1 MRHNRWLL
9 SLVVLFAAF
18 IAPRVQ
24 AAPIAYHFSGI
35 ASGSIN
41 GTNFFNAA
49 YQMSLLTVTGDIAS
63 SGPNTLRTASS
74 VLDFTINGTAGTFNT
89 PFTVFRTSNGGAS
102 VVGLTAVGGNDLIG
116 IQNASLATYDLAS
129 SFGPITQ
136 SPPQILDALQP
147 YATSAGALIFQPEP
161 PATVTFHSVLN
172 PSPVPVPGA
181 LGLFASAL
189 GGLFLLRRRKA

>member
-1 MRHNRWLL
+1 MRYNRWLL
-9 SLVVLFAAF
+9 SFAVLMAAF

-41 GTNFFNAA
+41 GTNFFNAP
-49 YQMSLLTVTGDIAS
+49 YQMSLLTVTDDIAS

-102 VVGLTAVGGNDLIG
+102 TAGLTEVGGGDLMSIKD
-116 IQNASLATYDLAS
+116 ASLAAYDLAS

-136 SPPQILDALQP
+136 TPPNFVNALHP
-147 YATSAGALIFQPEP
+147 YATSAGTLIFQPEP
-161 PATVTFHSVLN
+161 PGSITFQAVLN
-172 PSPVPVPGA
+172 PTLVPVPGA
-181 LGLFASAL
+181 FGLLASAL
-189 GGLFLLRRRKA
+189 GGLFLLRRRSA